1 MEELTLDVTAIQNP
15 HELEAL
21 LRTEEP
27 VRPVRFSRGLRLWLV
42 TRYDDVRSVLTD
54 PRVRKDSSGTTELMA
69 GRLGPHSGALS
80 PAFRALDAHM
90 LNSDPPDHTR
100 LRRLVG
106 KAFTSGTIARL
117 RPRIEEVADSLL
129 DAMAAADTADLIPAF
144 AEPLPMTVICELLG
158 VPEKDRETFRE
169 SVLAITAQDAGG
181 KLATLSIRFL
191 EYLRELTERKRAE
204 PADDLLSDL
213 VAVSDGGDQLSAD
226 ELVGMAALLVIAGQD
241 TTVNL
246 IGNGAL
252 SLLRAPEQLAAL
264 RADPHLLPGAVEELL
279 RFEGPVHVG
288 TYRYTVE
295 PIVLSGVEIPAGE
308 FVAVSLSSANRD
320 GQRFTDADRLDITRR
335 AAGHVAFGHGIH
347 HCLGAPLARLEG
359 QVALGKL
366 VTRFPDLALATRPEE
381 LTWRFSILMRG
392 LDGLPVRL
400 R

>member
-1 MEELTLDVTAIQNP
+1 MDELILDVAAVRDP
-15 HELEAL
+15 HELEAMM
-21 LRTEEP
+21 RTEAP
-27 VRPVRFSRGLRLWLV
+27 VRPVRIPRGPRLWLV

-54 PRVRKDSSGTTELMA
+54 PRVRKDSAGTTELMT
-69 GRLGPHSGALS
+69 GQLGPHSGALS

-106 KAFTSGTIARL
+106 RAFTSGTIARL
-117 RPRIEEVADSLL
+117 RPRVAEVADGLL
-129 DAMAAADTADLIPAF
+129 DTMAAAETADLIPAF

-158 VPEKDRETFRE
+158 VPEEDRDTFRE
-169 SVLAITAQDAGG
+169 CVLAITSQDAGG
-181 KLATLSIRFL
+181 RLATLSARFL
-191 EYLRELTERKRAE
+191 EYLRELIERKRAE
-204 PADDLLSDL
+204 PGDDLLSDL
-213 VAVSDGGDQLSAD
+213 VTVSDGGDQLAAG
-226 ELVGMAALLVIAGQD
+226 ELVGMASLLVIAGQD

-246 IGNGAL
+246 IGNGTL
-252 SLLRAPEQLAAL
+252 SLLRQPDQLAAL
-264 RADPHLLPGAVEELL
+264 RSDPDLLPGALEELL
-279 RFEGPVHVG
+279 RYDGPVHVG

-320 GQRFTDADRLDITRR
+320 ENRFDAPDRLDITRR

-359 QVALGKL
+359 KIALGKL
-366 VTRFPDLALATRPEE
+366 ITRFPDLRLDTGTDEPA
-381 LTWRFSILMRG
+381 WRFSLLMRG
-392 LDGLPVRL
+392 LEALPVRL